1 MSQPLNQPSDIQ
13 SIVRLVKLEASRL
26 ELHSVEEAKKSE
38 PLDLDLEAVQ
48 WPPLKVDL
56 DADDQTRQA
65 SHVRDFLLLDPESFL
80 TKAYSEILGRPA
92 DPTGFSHYLQRL
104 ANGESK
110 QKILLAFMNSAEG
123 RDRGV
128 RVQGLGRAVWKIA
141 GLVNRFDF
149 TGKRI
154 ASRLERF
161 LEGFQRWIYFSKGD
175 LRLLR
180 LQIYLAKLNQVSQGS
195 SRNMHKL
202 LSRID
207 ARLMEL
213 DSESRSLKRLL
224 ANAYQQVRQLEYQL
238 DLLKADGSNS
248 PQIDI
253 PSAGVGG
260 DYLKQSEIDRFY
272 FAFEEACRGPQSE
285 ILIRLSR
292 YIPIVPADGSKRV
305 VDVGCGRGEWLDL
318 LSKNGFDAMGLDINE
333 VMVQICRDKGLNA
346 QKQDVIDFLSN
357 QQEGALAA
365 VTGFHVAEHI
375 SLDLLLRLIKESHR
389 ALEKGG
395 VLILETPNPEN
406 LLVGSHTFYHDPTH
420 RNPLTPT
427 LMTFMAQYFGFSEVE
442 ILRLNSYPEQAKVP
456 GLDPLTERVNGHLC
470 GPQDFALVARK

>member
-26 ELHSVEEAKKSE
+26 ELHSVEEAKKAE
-38 PLDLDLEAVQ
+38 PLNLDLEAVQ
-48 WPPLKVDL
+48 WPPLRVDL
-56 DADDQTRQA
+56 DADDQTRHA
-65 SHVRDFLLLDPESFL
+65 SHLRDFLLLDPESFL

-92 DPTGFSHYLQRL
+92 DSTGFSHYLQRL
-104 ANGESK
+104 SNGESK
-110 QKILLAFMNSAEG
+110 QKVLLAFINSTEG
-123 RDRGV
+123 KERGV
-128 RVQGLGRAVWKIA
+128 RIEGLGPVWKIA
-141 GLVNRFDF
+141 GLLNRLDF

-154 ASRLERF
+154 ALRFERLLDR
-161 LEGFQRWIYFSKGD
+161 FQRWVYFSKGD

-180 LQIYLAKLNQVSQGS
+180 LQIYLAKFNQVSQSS

-202 LSRID
+202 LSRLD
-207 ARLMEL
+207 SRLMEL
-213 DSESRSLKRLL
+213 DSESRNFKRLL
-224 ANAYQQVRQLEYQL
+224 SNAYQQVRQLEYQL
-238 DLLKADGSNS
+238 DLLKADGSN
-248 PQIDI
+248 PAQNDT
-253 PSAGVGG
+253 PPAMADGG
-260 DYLKQSEIDRFY
+260 YLNQSEIDRFY

-292 YIPIVPADGSKRV
+292 YIPIVPVHGSKRV

-318 LSKNGFDAMGLDINE
+318 LSKNGFDATGLDINE

-346 QKQDVIDFLSN
+346 QKQDVIEFLSN

-375 SLDLLLRLIKESHR
+375 PLDLLLRLIKESHR

-442 ILRLNSYPEQAKVP
+442 ILRLNPYPEQAKVP

-470 GPQDFALVARK
+470 GPQDFALLARK